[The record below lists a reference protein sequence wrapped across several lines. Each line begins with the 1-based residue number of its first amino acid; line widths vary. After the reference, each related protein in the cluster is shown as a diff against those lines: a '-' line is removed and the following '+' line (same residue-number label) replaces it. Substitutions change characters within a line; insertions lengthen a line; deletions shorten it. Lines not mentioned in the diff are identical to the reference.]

1 LNGTSFPFIHILPIS
16 FIGER
21 KNSANLKNY
30 FLFQFFKIW
39 KLHIRQM
46 TNSSMEWILGFSAIV
61 LLVIGLV
68 GQAFEMRKIRLTTY
82 KDEEL
87 ASANIF
93 MNKKNFKWYALL
105 GIGIIL
111 WYVAERM

>member
-1 LNGTSFPFIHILPIS
+1 
-16 FIGER
+16 
-21 KNSANLKNY
+21 
-30 FLFQFFKIW
+30 
-39 KLHIRQM
+39 
-46 TNSSMEWILGFSAIV
+46 MEWILGFAAIT
-61 LLVIGLV
+61 LLIVGLV

-105 GIGIIL
+105 GIGIIF
-111 WYVAERM
+111 WYVSERM

>member
-1 LNGTSFPFIHILPIS
+1 
-16 FIGER
+16 
-21 KNSANLKNY
+21 
-30 FLFQFFKIW
+30 
-39 KLHIRQM
+39 
-46 TNSSMEWILGFSAIV
+46 MEWVLGFSAIV
-61 LLVIGLV
+61 LLVISLV
-68 GQAFEMRKIRLTTY
+68 GQAFEMRKIRMTTY

>member
-1 LNGTSFPFIHILPIS
+1 
-16 FIGER
+16 
-21 KNSANLKNY
+21 
-30 FLFQFFKIW
+30 
-39 KLHIRQM
+39 M
-46 TNSSMEWILGFSAIV
+46 TNSNMEWILGFSGIV
-61 LLVIGLV
+61 FLIVGLV

-105 GIGIIL
+105 GIGIVL
-111 WYVAERM
+111 WYAAERI